1 MGLLK
6 QAMTGEGGLLKRA
19 GTERTPRRA
28 ELDSFTQIV
37 SEISR
42 TSVAACRGGS
52 FRSRRGE
59 SGGGTEREHGV
70 LLKESQV
77 ELPACEI
84 ISYRHDGK
92 GDRLTRGSP

>member
-28 ELDSFTQIV
+28 ELDFFTQIV

-42 TSVAACRGGS
+42 ISVAACRGGGS
-52 FRSRRGE
+52 VRLRRRGE
-59 SGGGTEREHGV
+59 GGGGTEKEHAV
-70 LLKESQV
+70 LLK
-77 ELPACEI
+77 
-84 ISYRHDGK
+84 
-92 GDRLTRGSP
+92 GS